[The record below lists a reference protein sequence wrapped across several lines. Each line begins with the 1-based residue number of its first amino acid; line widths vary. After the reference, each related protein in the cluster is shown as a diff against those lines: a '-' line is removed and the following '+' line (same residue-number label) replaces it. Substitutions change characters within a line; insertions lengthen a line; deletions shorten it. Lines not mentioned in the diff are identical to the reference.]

1 MGGNTGFTQGG
12 PKMFS
17 IDNINISRK
26 LPIFM
31 ILLSVISITTV
42 GVVSYVK
49 SADGFEANAKA
60 RLGAV
65 AQSRTHEL
73 KGYLSSIVQDLDIVA
88 GNATVV
94 EAVSAFSQNYG
105 EIGTGAEKHLQA
117 AYIGNNPNPT
127 GQKEKLDYAADGTA
141 YSATHKLHHPW
152 FRNLLKQRDYYDIF
166 LIDTE
171 GNLVYSVYKEL
182 DFATNLKT
190 GQWATSD
197 LGKAYQDIAA
207 NPVADNRV
215 FTDFAAYAPSHGAPA
230 SFISQPIFRDGK
242 WAGVLAFQMPID
254 RINEIM
260 GMSSGLGETGETVLV
275 GGDYLLRSDSRFSS
289 TSDIL
294 VTRSETPAEKN
305 ALAGKSGALFSD
317 LSDGSNA
324 LQYYTA
330 LDFEGVRWAVIAK
343 QSTDEVLAGANE
355 LGFWVIISGL
365 LIISA
370 ATTGAILFARSIVQ
384 PITALSSEMSKLADH
399 DWSVIVSATDRGDE
413 IGTMAG
419 AVKIFREN
427 GIHAEQLEEK
437 QTRTHEAQ
445 AEQVAYLSG
454 LMGDFDGTVNSLLSQ
469 VGDACSSMDGTA
481 RTLNDLAAHGSSEAS
496 EVARVAEAASGN
508 VQMVASATEELSV
521 SIAGVVSQINSSTQL
536 VGTAV
541 DNATAATETVGAL
554 KESAIRIGDVV
565 QMITDIAEQTNLL
578 ALNATI
584 EAARAGDAGKGF
596 AVVATEVKSLAEQTG
611 RATEDITKQISEMQ
625 EATNESVKAIETISA
640 TVGEINTNISAVAT
654 ATEEQNEATQE
665 ISMNIQHA
673 AQGNSDVT
681 QRIGSVSE
689 ATKATGDSSEEVLTA
704 ASNALEQVDSLR
716 GTTEKFLR
724 DVRAS
729 LDKVDAA

>member
-1 MGGNTGFTQGG
+1 MS
-12 PKMFS
+12 S
-17 IDNINISRK
+17 ISNISISRK
-26 LPIFM
+26 LPVFM
-31 ILLSVISITTV
+31 ILLAVISITTV
-42 GVVSYVK
+42 GAVSYIK
-49 SADGFEANAKA
+49 SANGFEANAEA
-60 RLGAV
+60 RLSAV
-65 AQSRTHEL
+65 AQSRAHEL
-73 KGYLSSIVQDLDIVA
+73 QGYLSSIVQDLDIVA
-88 GNATVV
+88 SNATVV
-94 EAVSAFSQNYG
+94 DALSIFTQNY
-105 EIGTGAEKHLQA
+105 EAIGTSAKAHLQA
-117 AYIGNNPNPT
+117 AYINDNPNPT
-127 GQKEKLDYAADGTA
+127 GQKEKLDYATDGTA

-152 FRNLLKQRDYYDIF
+152 FRSLLKQRDYYDIF
-166 LIDTE
+166 LIDTD
-171 GNLVYSVYKEL
+171 GNLIYSVYKEL

-190 GQWATSD
+190 GQWAQSD
-197 LGKAYQDIAA
+197 LGKVYQDIAA
-207 NPVADNRV
+207 NPVVGNRV

-230 SFISQPIFRDGK
+230 SFISQPVFKNGEWI
-242 WAGVLAFQMPID
+242 GVLAFQMPID
-254 RINEIM
+254 RINAIM
-260 GMSSGLGETGETVLV
+260 GMSTGLGDTGETILV
-275 GGDYLLRSDSRFSS
+275 GGDYLLRSDSRFTSA
-289 TSDIL
+289 SDIL
-294 VTRSETPAEKN
+294 TTQSETLAEKK
-305 ALAGKSGALFSD
+305 ALAGESGTLFSD
-317 LSDGSNA
+317 LADGTNV

-343 QSTDEVLAGANE
+343 QSTSEVLSTASE
-355 LGFWVIISGL
+355 LGFWVIVSGL
-365 LIISA
+365 LIIAVA
-370 ATTGAILFARSIVQ
+370 ATSAILFARSIVL
-384 PITALSSEMSKLADH
+384 PITALSSEMSKLAAH
-399 DWSVIVSATDRGDE
+399 DWSVNVSATDRGDE
-413 IGTMAG
+413 IGAMAG
-419 AVKIFREN
+419 AVMIFREN
-427 GIHAEQLEEK
+427 GIHADQLEEK
-437 QTRTHEAQ
+437 QTRAHEAQ
-445 AEQVAYLSG
+445 AEQVTYLSG
-454 LMGDFDGTVNSLLSQ
+454 LMGEFDGTVNSLLSQ

-496 EVARVAEAASGN
+496 EVSRVAEAASGN

-521 SIAGVVSQINSSTQL
+521 SIAGVVSQINSSTHL

-541 DNATAATETVGAL
+541 GNATAATETVGAL

-689 ATKATGDSSEEVLTA
+689 ATQATGNSSEEVLTA

-729 LDKVDAA
+729 LDKVHAA